1 MNFWKCSENWE
12 VRMMTRSELFAKLRE
27 KNRGQYRMLAFC
39 IFLSVLLI
47 GAFALMYFGPT
58 VQDFLPK
65 GGDTRK
71 MAGLLMGATAVGCA
85 IFTLYAS
92 MLFFRYKS
100 WEYGIFLALG
110 EKKRNLNRMLFRELL
125 SLAAAASLAGLAA
138 AVPASWLIWK
148 LFELFLV
155 STDEMAYRF
164 GIRGFLVGAGFALV
178 LTLLLGAAGYRFVR
192 RTDIMKILRTRHQP
206 EMVKKIPSWTLPA
219 GIVMIPLGIFLALGI
234 PQMSVY
240 LLGKSA
246 PPAVNLFYIP
256 AVAGIYLVLLNIVG
270 GSREKRSRKRF
281 YKNMVSVSL
290 MRFTARSTT
299 RNMCVIVLL
308 LFACLFAFS
317 FGLTYFDSG
326 SLGTME
332 NTRGFAMHYPAGENK
347 LTKKQIFDTAE
358 EYGVQIRDYAEES
371 AAGLVISYNT
381 TDYTD
386 DGSYVSVDR
395 DNAKTAL
402 FLSEETWQK
411 LTGREA
417 EVEPGTYRTVITP
430 GYKENIWEHVDNLY
444 RAANPDTG
452 TGKELAFAGTLE
464 DGNLPLM
471 SDPYV
476 YVIDNGDYW
485 ELTEGISRTWTEHL
499 VMFDVEDLE
508 GSYPF
513 AKTLYAM
520 YIEGASGE
528 TFVMS
533 LYDRWEEKRAQ
544 EAGEEYAYS
553 GLLDVTPD
561 NTRLFD
567 EWKYVPDFRIV
578 YSQDI
583 LQSISVYVMLCLYI
597 FIITLATAAVMTYVR
612 GVSVAAD
619 NRDVFFSLKKLG
631 ADASYRKWILKSQ
644 LAKIFTYPG
653 ALGCAVGMIFVLV
666 QNWTNDGRYTASEI
680 KNFGILGVVCVL
692 VLLFFYV
699 IYRNVKKKAE
709 EIVL

>member
-1 MNFWKCSENWE
+1 
-12 VRMMTRSELFAKLRE
+12 MTRSKVLAKLRE
-27 KNRGQYRMLAFC
+27 RNKGHYRMLAFC

-58 VQDFLPK
+58 VQDFLPE

-71 MAGLLMGATAVGCA
+71 MAVLLMGATAVGCA

-100 WEYGIFLALG
+100 REYGIFLALG
-110 EKKRNLNRMLFRELL
+110 EKKRNLNRMLFRELS
-125 SLAAAASLAGLAA
+125 SLTVSASLAGLAV
-138 AVPASWLIWK
+138 AVPVSWLIWK

-155 STDEMAYRF
+155 STDEMVYRL

-178 LTLLLGAAGYRFVR
+178 LTLLLGVAGYRFVR
-192 RTDIMKILRTRHQP
+192 CTDIMKILRTRHQP

-219 GIVMIPLGIFLALGI
+219 GIVMIPLGIILALGI

-246 PPAVNLFYIP
+246 PSVTNLFYIP
-256 AVAGIYLVLLNIVG
+256 SVAGIYLVLLNIVG
-270 GSREKRSRKRF
+270 GSRQKNRKRF
-281 YKNMVSVSL
+281 YKKMVSVSL
-290 MRFTARSTT
+290 MRFSARSAT

-332 NTRGFAMHYPAGENK
+332 NTRGFAMHYPSGENRI
-347 LTKKQIFDTAE
+347 TKKEIFDMAE
-358 EYGVQIRDYAEES
+358 KYGVQIRGYAEDS
-371 AAGLVISYNT
+371 AADLVISYNT
-381 TDYTD
+381 TDYTE
-386 DGSYVSVDR
+386 DGSYVAVDL
-395 DNAKTAL
+395 DDAKTAL
-402 FLSEETWQK
+402 FLAEETWQK

-417 EVEPGTYRTVITP
+417 EVESGTYRTVITP
-430 GYKENIWEHVDNLY
+430 GYKENIWEHVDGLY

-452 TGKELAFAGTLE
+452 TEKELAFAGTLE

-476 YVIDNGDYW
+476 YVIDNRDYR
-485 ELTEGISRTWTEHL
+485 ELTEGISGTWTEQI
-499 VMFDVEDLE
+499 VMFDVDDLE

-520 YIEGASGE
+520 YIEGASEE
-528 TFVMS
+528 TFVMT
-533 LYDRWEEKRAQ
+533 LYDRWEEERAQ

-561 NTRLFD
+561 NTQLFN

-597 FIITLATAAVMTYVR
+597 FIITLATATVMTYVR
-612 GVSVAAD
+612 GISVASD
-619 NRDVFFSLKKLG
+619 NREVFLSLKKLG
-631 ADASYRKWILKSQ
+631 ADASYRKWVLKSQ

-653 ALGCAVGMIFVLV
+653 VLGCAVGMIFVLA
-666 QNWTNDGRYTASEI
+666 QNWINDRRYSASEM

-692 VLLFFYV
+692 VPLFFYA
-699 IYRNVKKKAE
+699 IYRKVKKKAE

>member
-1 MNFWKCSENWE
+1 
-12 VRMMTRSELFAKLRE
+12 MTRSKVLAKLRE
-27 KNRGQYRMLAFC
+27 RNKGHYRMLAFC

-47 GAFALMYFGPT
+47 GAYALMYFGPT
-58 VQDFLPK
+58 VQDFLPE

-71 MAGLLMGATAVGCA
+71 MAVLLMGATAVGCA

-100 WEYGIFLALG
+100 REYGIFLALG
-110 EKKRNLNRMLFRELL
+110 EKKRNLNRMLFRELS
-125 SLAAAASLAGLAA
+125 SLTVSASLAGLAV
-138 AVPASWLIWK
+138 AVPVSWLIWK

-155 STDEMAYRF
+155 STDEMVYRL

-178 LTLLLGAAGYRFVR
+178 LTLLLGVAGYRFVR
-192 RTDIMKILRTRHQP
+192 CTDIMKILRTRHQP

-219 GIVMIPLGIFLALGI
+219 GIVMIPLGIILALGI

-246 PPAVNLFYIP
+246 PSVTNLFYIP
-256 AVAGIYLVLLNIVG
+256 SVAGIYLVLLNIVG
-270 GSREKRSRKRF
+270 GSRQKNRKRF

-290 MRFTARSTT
+290 MRFSARSAT

-332 NTRGFAMHYPAGENK
+332 NTRGFAMHYPSGENRI
-347 LTKKQIFDTAE
+347 TKKEIFDMAE
-358 EYGVQIRDYAEES
+358 KYGVQIQGYAEDS
-371 AAGLVISYNT
+371 AADLVISYNT
-381 TDYTD
+381 TDYTE
-386 DGSYVSVDR
+386 DGSYVAVDL
-395 DNAKTAL
+395 DDAKTAL
-402 FLSEETWQK
+402 FLAEETWQK

-417 EVEPGTYRTVITP
+417 EVESGTYRTVITP
-430 GYKENIWEHVDNLY
+430 GYKENIWEHVDGLY

-452 TGKELAFAGTLE
+452 TEKELAFAGTLE

-476 YVIDNGDYW
+476 YVIDNRDYR
-485 ELTEGISRTWTEHL
+485 ELTEGISGTWTEQI
-499 VMFDVEDLE
+499 VMFDVDDLE

-520 YIEGASGE
+520 YIEGASEE
-528 TFVMS
+528 TFVMT
-533 LYDRWEEKRAQ
+533 LYDRWEEERAQ

-561 NTRLFD
+561 NTQLFN

-597 FIITLATAAVMTYVR
+597 FIITLATATVMTYVR
-612 GVSVAAD
+612 GISVASD
-619 NRDVFFSLKKLG
+619 NREVFLSLKKLG
-631 ADASYRKWILKSQ
+631 ADASYRKWVLKSQ

-653 ALGCAVGMIFVLV
+653 VLGCAVGMIFVLA
-666 QNWTNDGRYTASEI
+666 QNWINDRRYSASEM

-692 VLLFFYV
+692 VLLFFYA
-699 IYRNVKKKAE
+699 IYRKVKKKAE

>member
-1 MNFWKCSENWE
+1 
-12 VRMMTRSELFAKLRE
+12 MTRSKVLAKLRE
-27 KNRGQYRMLAFC
+27 RNKGHYRMLAFC

-58 VQDFLPK
+58 VQDFLPE

-71 MAGLLMGATAVGCA
+71 MAVLLMGATAVGCA

-100 WEYGIFLALG
+100 REYGIFLALG
-110 EKKRNLNRMLFRELL
+110 EKKRNLNRMLFRELS
-125 SLAAAASLAGLAA
+125 SLTVSASLAGLAV
-138 AVPASWLIWK
+138 AVPVSWLIWK

-155 STDEMAYRF
+155 STDEMVYRL

-178 LTLLLGAAGYRFVR
+178 LTLLLGVAGYRFVR
-192 RTDIMKILRTRHQP
+192 CTDIMKILRTRHQP

-219 GIVMIPLGIFLALGI
+219 GIVMIPLGIILALGI

-246 PPAVNLFYIP
+246 PSVTNLFYIP
-256 AVAGIYLVLLNIVG
+256 SVAGIYLVLLNIVG
-270 GSREKRSRKRF
+270 GSRQKNRKRF

-290 MRFTARSTT
+290 MRFSARSAT

-332 NTRGFAMHYPAGENK
+332 NTRGFAMHYPSGENRI
-347 LTKKQIFDTAE
+347 TKKEIFDMAE
-358 EYGVQIRDYAEES
+358 KYGVQIQGYAEDS
-371 AAGLVISYNT
+371 AADLVISYNT
-381 TDYTD
+381 TDYTE
-386 DGSYVSVDR
+386 DGSYVAVDL
-395 DNAKTAL
+395 DDAKTAL
-402 FLSEETWQK
+402 FLAEETWQK

-417 EVEPGTYRTVITP
+417 EVESGTYRTVITP
-430 GYKENIWEHVDNLY
+430 GYKENIWEHVDGLY

-452 TGKELAFAGTLE
+452 TEKELAFAGTLE

-476 YVIDNGDYW
+476 YVIDNRDYR
-485 ELTEGISRTWTEHL
+485 ELTEGISGTWTEQI
-499 VMFDVEDLE
+499 VMFDVDDLE

-520 YIEGASGE
+520 YIEGASEE
-528 TFVMS
+528 TFVMT
-533 LYDRWEEKRAQ
+533 LYDRWEEERAQ

-561 NTRLFD
+561 NTQLFN

-597 FIITLATAAVMTYVR
+597 FIITLATATVMTYVR
-612 GVSVAAD
+612 GISVASD
-619 NRDVFFSLKKLG
+619 NREVFLSLKKLG
-631 ADASYRKWILKSQ
+631 ADASYRKWVLKSQ

-653 ALGCAVGMIFVLV
+653 VLGCAVGMIFVLA
-666 QNWTNDGRYTASEI
+666 QNWINDRRYSASEM

-692 VLLFFYV
+692 VLLFFYA
-699 IYRNVKKKAE
+699 IYRKVKKKAE

>member
-1 MNFWKCSENWE
+1 MNFWKCSENWG
-12 VRMMTRSELFAKLRE
+12 VRAMTRSKVFAKLRE
-27 KNRGQYRMLAFC
+27 RNKGHYRMLAFC

-58 VQDFLPK
+58 VQDFLPE

-71 MAGLLMGATAVGCA
+71 MAVLLMGATAVGCA

-100 WEYGIFLALG
+100 REYGIFLALG
-110 EKKRNLNRMLFRELL
+110 EKKRNLNRMLFRELS
-125 SLAAAASLAGLAA
+125 SLTVSASLAGLAV

-155 STDEMAYRF
+155 STDEMVYRL
-164 GIRGFLVGAGFALV
+164 GIRGFLVGAGFAFV
-178 LTLLLGAAGYRFVR
+178 LTLLLGVAGYRFVR

-219 GIVMIPLGIFLALGI
+219 GIVMIPLGIILALGI

-246 PPAVNLFYIP
+246 PSVTNLLYIP
-256 AVAGIYLVLLNIVG
+256 SVAGIYLVLLNIVG
-270 GSREKRSRKRF
+270 GSRQKNRKRF

-290 MRFTARSTT
+290 MRFSARSAT

-332 NTRGFAMHYPAGENK
+332 NTRGFAMHYPSGENGI
-347 LTKKQIFDTAE
+347 TKKEIFDMAE
-358 EYGVQIRDYAEES
+358 KYGVQIRGYAEDS
-371 AAGLVISYNT
+371 AADLVISYNT
-381 TDYTD
+381 TDYTE
-386 DGSYVSVDR
+386 DGSYVAVDL
-395 DNAKTAL
+395 DDAKTAL
-402 FLSEETWQK
+402 FLAEGTWQK

-417 EVEPGTYRTVITP
+417 EVESGTYRTVITP
-430 GYKENIWEHVDNLY
+430 GYKENIWEHVDGLY
-444 RAANPDTG
+444 RTANPDTG
-452 TGKELAFAGTLE
+452 AEKELTFAGTLE

-471 SDPYV
+471 SDPYT
-476 YVIDNGDYW
+476 YVIDNGDYE
-485 ELTEGISRTWTEHL
+485 ELTEGISRTWTEQI
-499 VMFDVEDLE
+499 VMFDVDDLE
-508 GSYPF
+508 GSYLF

-520 YIEGASGE
+520 YIEGASEE
-528 TFVMS
+528 TFVMT
-533 LYDRWEEKRAQ
+533 LYDRWEEERAQ

-561 NTRLFD
+561 NTQLFN

-612 GVSVAAD
+612 GISVASD
-619 NRDVFFSLKKLG
+619 NRDVFLSLKKLG
-631 ADASYRKWILKSQ
+631 ADASYRKWVLKSQ

-653 ALGCAVGMIFVLV
+653 VLGCAVGMIFVLA
-666 QNWTNDGRYTASEI
+666 QNWINDRRYSASEI

-692 VLLFFYV
+692 VLLFFYA
-699 IYRNVKKKAE
+699 IYRKVKKKAE

>member
-1 MNFWKCSENWE
+1 
-12 VRMMTRSELFAKLRE
+12 MTRSKVLAKLRE
-27 KNRGQYRMLAFC
+27 RNKGHYRMLAFC

-58 VQDFLPK
+58 VQDFLPE

-71 MAGLLMGATAVGCA
+71 MAVLLMGATAVGCA

-100 WEYGIFLALG
+100 REYGIFLALG
-110 EKKRNLNRMLFRELL
+110 EKKRNLNRLLFRELS
-125 SLAAAASLAGLAA
+125 SLTGSASLAGLAV
-138 AVPASWLIWK
+138 AVPVSWLIWK

-155 STDEMAYRF
+155 STDEMVYRL

-178 LTLLLGAAGYRFVR
+178 LTLLLGVAGYRFVR
-192 RTDIMKILRTRHQP
+192 CTDIMKILRTRHQP

-219 GIVMIPLGIFLALGI
+219 GIVMIPLGIILALGI

-246 PPAVNLFYIP
+246 PSVTNLFYIP
-256 AVAGIYLVLLNIVG
+256 SVAGIYLVLLNIVG
-270 GSREKRSRKRF
+270 GSRQKNRKRF

-290 MRFTARSTT
+290 MRFSARSAT

-332 NTRGFAMHYPAGENK
+332 NTRGFAMHYPSGENRI
-347 LTKKQIFDTAE
+347 TKKEIFDMAE
-358 EYGVQIRDYAEES
+358 KYGVQIQGYAEDS
-371 AAGLVISYNT
+371 AADLVISYNT
-381 TDYTD
+381 TDYTE
-386 DGSYVSVDR
+386 DGSYVAVDL
-395 DNAKTAL
+395 DDAKTAL
-402 FLSEETWQK
+402 FLAEETWQK

-417 EVEPGTYRTVITP
+417 EVECGTYRTVITP
-430 GYKENIWEHVDNLY
+430 GYKENIWEHVDGLY

-452 TGKELAFAGTLE
+452 TEKELAFAGTLE

-476 YVIDNGDYW
+476 YVIDNRDYR
-485 ELTEGISRTWTEHL
+485 ELTEGISGTWTEQI
-499 VMFDVEDLE
+499 VMFDVDDLE

-520 YIEGASGE
+520 YIEGASEE
-528 TFVMS
+528 TFVMT
-533 LYDRWEEKRAQ
+533 LYDRWEEERAQ

-561 NTRLFD
+561 NTQLFN

-597 FIITLATAAVMTYVR
+597 FIITLATATVMTYVR
-612 GVSVAAD
+612 GISVASD
-619 NRDVFFSLKKLG
+619 NREVFLSLKKLG
-631 ADASYRKWILKSQ
+631 ADASYRKWVLKSQ

-653 ALGCAVGMIFVLV
+653 VLGCAVGMIFVLA
-666 QNWTNDGRYTASEI
+666 QNWINDRRYSASEM

-692 VLLFFYV
+692 VLLFFYA
-699 IYRNVKKKAE
+699 IYRKVKKKAE